1 MAVQYFL
8 LGISD
13 GKLNF
18 SQVESPSVNCAD
30 DGTPP
35 EPWAV
40 HSSLGDDNKIWCQ
53 IYRIKGE
60 PGGFF
65 VLRDFD
71 EVLFA
76 AHAKGNL
83 DFVFGVETF
92 AKMVSNYRYAMDIF
106 ENIDMNFDEEDA

>member
-13 GKLNF
+13 DKLSF
-18 SQVESPSVNCAD
+18 SQIEVPFVTCDD

-40 HSSLGDDNKIWCQ
+40 HSSLGDDNKVWCQ
-53 IYRIKGE
+53 VYRIKGE
-60 PGGFF
+60 PGGLF

-71 EVLFA
+71 EVLFV
-76 AHAKGNL
+76 AHARGNL
-83 DFVFGVETF
+83 GFVFGVDTF
-92 AKMVSNYRYAMDIF
+92 SKMVSNYRYAMDIF
-106 ENIDMNFDEEDA
+106 ENIDVEFDEEDA